1 MAHFIPVGQPEDY
14 HDSNAERMVYD
25 AFKKL
30 SNDYIVFYS
39 LRWGKE
45 YNNHYQKGEADFLL
59 FDPARGFL
67 VIEVKGGGIKTDD
80 KGRWFS
86 IDRNR
91 NEHLLR
97 YSPLVQAQRSANRFM
112 DLLSESPDRDICR
125 YPVIPTVW
133 FPSIRMNEI
142 QGELPSDYQPS
153 NTFAFPDLEDP
164 ERAINLAFEHNN
176 VRRLSPEMVTREKKD
191 AVIQV
196 FAPSFRIV
204 PSVSVEIQEREYM
217 FNQLTNEQAALLD
230 YLVEQRTAGIHG
242 AGGTGKTMIALECAR
257 RLPKDTNVLFLCF
270 NRMILQYL
278 RENFSDEMPNVT
290 FSNLNQLYAQSGGQE
305 NVDDEEITDFL
316 LGGFSDNYQFDHI
329 IIDEGQDFAADH
341 LDFLMDITQATGG
354 YFYIFYDKNQL
365 VHKWGDDVDQTMEWL
380 KKLDCRLVLNKNCR
394 NTYQIAKTAYS
405 PFGLDNIVLAER
417 INGDVPCINNYSSV
431 DEAIHG
437 IAETI
442 CFYTDKGYKRKQ
454 ITILTLKTLTKTILA
469 GRESIDGYR
478 LTNELN
484 GDGILFTTARK
495 YKGLESDVVIVIDFD
510 ELAFK
515 DDNAK
520 SVFYVACS
528 RAKHCLTFITSLDD
542 GKIAR
547 MVEDL
552 KGEST
557 SEPRR
562 GLKKLLSVDF
572 QNIR

>member
-14 HDSNAERMVYD
+14 HDSNAERMVYN
-25 AFKKL
+25 AFRKL
-30 SNDYIVFYS
+30 PNNYIVFYS
-39 LRWGKE
+39 LKWGRE
-45 YNNHYQKGEADFLL
+45 YDSRYQKGEADFLL
-59 FDPARGFL
+59 FDPSRGFL
-67 VIEVKGGGIKTDD
+67 VIEVKGGGIKKDD

-86 IDRNR
+86 IDKSGY
-91 NEHLLR
+91 EHQLR
-97 YSPLVQAQRSANRFM
+97 YSPLDQAWRSARRFM
-112 DLLSESPDRDICR
+112 DLLSDSSDRDIRR

-133 FPSIRMNEI
+133 FPSVRMNEI
-142 QGELPSDYQPS
+142 QGDLPSDYQPS
-153 NTFAFPDLEDP
+153 NTFTYPDLEDP
-164 ERAINLAFEHNN
+164 EKAINLAFDYNN
-176 VRRLSPEMVTREKKD
+176 ARRVPPEMATREKID

-196 FAPSFRIV
+196 FAPSFHIV
-204 PSVSVEIQEREYM
+204 PSVSIEIQEREYM

-230 YLVEQRTAGIHG
+230 YLVEQRTAGIQG

-270 NRMILQYL
+270 NKMILQYL
-278 RENFSDEMPNVT
+278 RDNFSEEMPNVT

-305 NVDDEEITDFL
+305 YANDDEITDFL
-316 LGGFSDNYQFDHI
+316 LSGFSDNYQFDHI

-341 LDFLMDITQATGG
+341 LDFLMDIVQATGG

-365 VHKWGDDVDQTMEWL
+365 VHKWGSDVDQTIEWL

-405 PFGLDNIVLAER
+405 PFGLDRITLAER
-417 INGDVPCINNYSSV
+417 INGDTPCINNYSSIE
-431 DEAIHG
+431 EAIHG

-442 CFYTDKGYKRKQ
+442 RFYTDKGYKRKQ

-478 LTNELN
+478 LTNDLN

-495 YKGLESDVVIVIDFD
+495 YKGLESDVVIVVDFD
-510 ELAFK
+510 EQAFK

-528 RAKHCLTFITSLDD
+528 RAKHCLTFIASLDD
-542 GKIAR
+542 AEMTK

-552 KGEST
+552 GGNPT
-557 SEPRR
+557 NEPRR
-562 GLKKLLSVDF
+562 NLKKALSVDF
-572 QNIR
+572 QFIR